1 MHIALSPPNSMME
14 TIDLVS
20 TEHQDDPNSDSND
33 SQTHTIYDT
42 GMSLAKKK
50 KIADKETLVHTG
62 WRGGK
67 RNPLFIAYQ
76 KGDIFLW
83 GEGSKPYCCVS
94 QVHFCVSVPTQFVA
108 FLEALHHENFL
119 SLVIKLLT

>member
-1 MHIALSPPNSMME
+1 ME

-62 WRGGK
+62 GRGLK
-67 RNPLFIAYQ
+67 KSPFFSLQ
-76 KGDIFLW
+76 KKGTYSYGGRGRMSL
-83 GEGSKPYCCVS
+83 
-94 QVHFCVSVPTQFVA
+94 VHFGVSA
-108 FLEALHHENFL
+108 FCFHTISSIF
-119 SLVIKLLT
+119 